1 MRRSLT
7 AFLCDEESK
16 DKFTEQTKGYKK
28 ISVILQLQF
37 FSYGSVCFP
46 RSAGSTDG
54 AFGAV
59 KNPWGYAAP
68 YRQRT
73 KADPDSDWV
82 VTGGSSGGSAAAVA
96 SLSSYL

>member
-1 MRRSLT
+1 MV
-7 AFLCDEESK
+7 
-16 DKFTEQTKGYKK
+16 KK
-28 ISVILQLQF
+28 TGGLQF

-68 YRQRT
+68 YGERT
-73 KADPDSDWV
+73 RADPDSDWV

-96 SLSSYL
+96 SLTSYL